1 MSEGPRLRVSIILL
15 VLANLVPVFGVLH
28 FDWDVFYVLLLFW
41 CENVVIGIFGIL
53 RLLASTGNLFL
64 AGFFSV
70 HYGGFMLGHLMVL
83 FAMFSS
89 TVEEEKGRLTD
100 PDRFLDA
107 VMNPPVLIAVL
118 ALFISHGWS
127 FFANFL
133 GTDERNLLTGTR
145 AMAQPYRRM
154 IITHIAL
161 LAGGFFLTTMGQP
174 LPGLL
179 LLIGMKIV
187 MDVFFHR
194 SEHSSIAI

>member
-1 MSEGPRLRVSIILL
+1 MSDGPRLRVSIVFL
-15 VLANLVPVFGVLH
+15 VLANLIPVFGVLY

-53 RLLASTGNLFL
+53 RMLVSTGNIFV
-64 AGFFSV
+64 AAFFTV
-70 HYGGFMLGHLMVL
+70 HYGGFMMGHLVVL
-83 FAMFSS
+83 FAMFSGAFEDEQGKA
-89 TVEEEKGRLTD
+89 TEPEQFLEAVTD
-100 PDRFLDA
+100 P
-107 VMNPPVLIAVL
+107 PTLIAVL
-118 ALFISHGWS
+118 ALFVSHGWS

-133 GTDERNLLTGTR
+133 RSDERNLLTGAT

-154 IITHIAL
+154 IITHVAL

-187 MDVFFHR
+187 MDVVFHR
-194 SEHSSIAI
+194 REHRSIAL